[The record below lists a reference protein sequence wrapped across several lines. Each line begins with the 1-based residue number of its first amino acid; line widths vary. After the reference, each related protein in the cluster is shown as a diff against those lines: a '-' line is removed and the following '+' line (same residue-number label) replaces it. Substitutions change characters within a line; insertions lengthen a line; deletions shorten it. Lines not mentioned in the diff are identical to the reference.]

1 MPDTPNRPAGRTLAE
16 FRDTD
21 KYGPLYPAELALL
34 NYAQQGEPCDLDEHH
49 DPDVRN
55 DPRVRASFIRFLA
68 LGGDE
73 EAPVHEKGVWLFNA
87 GIEGQLDLS
96 QCKDVLP
103 LKLDHCTL
111 SADAPIM
118 LQDAHLNLLS
128 LQGST
133 VPGGIDADRATV
145 EGNVFL
151 RNSTKVTGAVRFLGA
166 KIHGNLSAERSILQN
181 ADGPTLICDG
191 AWISGSLALNANATI
206 TGEVRL
212 LGAKIYGNVS
222 AIGSTVDNT
231 GDDALS
237 CDGAWIGGHLD
248 LRVNANILGTVRL
261 LGAKIYGNV
270 SAIGSTVDNT
280 GGDALICDGAWIGK
294 NIELGGK
301 ASITGEVRLVS
312 ANIDGNLTIVDSTL
326 HNECGNALTCDR
338 ARVGGNVFLS
348 DETAVTG
355 SVRLPSAR
363 IEGAFYADNSKF
375 NADSTEDGIAL
386 NAEHTVI
393 EDKALLCEGF
403 TSYGIIYFGGATV
416 RRSLDLTGSTID
428 RPGAWA
434 VDLQDIRVEGTLR
447 LDSVRDEQTVA
458 GRIDGDIDLRGA
470 NVAYVADRLAGTEP
484 EHASGAIHLDQ
495 FRYERFVENST
506 LNVDARLRWLRFQP
520 AHHQRGTADP
530 PDGSAEPSGFRPQP
544 YDQLAE
550 VYRAMGHE
558 RDRHRVLY
566 EKHQFSLRAEVFLD
580 HETPWYVRVGA
591 WAMNPLALAKLALF
605 EAPVGYGHRV
615 LPMFAMF
622 FGLLGASYF
631 VFDWAYHAGY
641 MVPTDGRVL
650 VQAAWQG
657 ACMKGWNGCNLDVLA
672 WYPAFSPFSYALD
685 ILLPVVGL
693 EQQTAWTPNW
703 VWLNVLKWF
712 NILYGW
718 FTGLMLVAIVS
729 GVVQRA

>member
-1 MPDTPNRPAGRTLAE
+1 MTQPARPAGRTLAE
-16 FRDTD
+16 FKDQDTET
-21 KYGPLYPAELALL
+21 GLLPAEDALL
-34 NYAQQGEPCDLDEHH
+34 ACARQGELCVLDKHEK
-49 DPDVRN
+49 P
-55 DPRVRASFIRFLA
+55 PIRASFIRFLA
-68 LGGDE
+68 LGGDDE
-73 EAPVHEKGVWLFNA
+73 VRVHEKGVDLLNA
-87 GIEGQLDLS
+87 TIEGQLDLT

-103 LKLDHCTL
+103 LALDDCTL
-111 SADAPIM
+111 SSNGPV
-118 LQDAHLNLLS
+118 LLRDAHLTLLS

-133 VPGGIDADRATV
+133 VPGGITADRATV
-145 EGNVFL
+145 EGSVLLRSGARIEGEIRFSGAQIHGDFDASGSTLHNARGTVLFCDGARIGGAVFL
-151 RNSTKVTGAVRFLGA
+151 SDKADIKGTVRFLGA
-166 KIHGNLSAERSILQN
+166 
-181 ADGPTLICDG
+181 
-191 AWISGSLALNANATI
+191 
-206 TGEVRL
+206 
-212 LGAKIYGNVS
+212 
-222 AIGSTVDNT
+222 
-231 GDDALS
+231 
-237 CDGAWIGGHLD
+237 
-248 LRVNANILGTVRL
+248 
-261 LGAKIYGNV
+261 
-270 SAIGSTVDNT
+270 
-280 GGDALICDGAWIGK
+280 
-294 NIELGGK
+294 
-301 ASITGEVRLVS
+301 
-312 ANIDGNLTIVDSTL
+312 
-326 HNECGNALTCDR
+326 
-338 ARVGGNVFLS
+338 
-348 DETAVTG
+348 
-355 SVRLPSAR
+355 R
-363 IEGAFYADNSKF
+363 IEGDFYADNGSF
-375 NADSTEDGIAL
+375 NADSTEDVVAL
-386 NAEHTVI
+386 NAEHALI
-393 EDKALLCEGF
+393 EGKALLSNGF
-403 TSYGIIYFGGATV
+403 KCDATIHFRGATV
-416 RRSLDLTGSTID
+416 RRDLNLTGSTIE
-428 RPGAWA
+428 RPGGSA
-434 VDLQDIRVEGTLR
+434 VNLRDVRVEGTLR